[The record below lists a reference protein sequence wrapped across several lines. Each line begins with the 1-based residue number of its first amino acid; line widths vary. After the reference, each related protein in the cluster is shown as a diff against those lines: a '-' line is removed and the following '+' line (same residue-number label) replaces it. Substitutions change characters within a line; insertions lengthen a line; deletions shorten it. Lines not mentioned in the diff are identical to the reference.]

1 MFRNLSL
8 ENDTSISYHPAFLQ
22 MFNSVCGPHLLFFLS
37 KNEDV
42 QIYITSSYMHS
53 KVLVICHGMLNENI
67 KSKCTIQYDVIMITL
82 KQIRCCKRRIY
93 EIAKK
98 MYSRNRLRIMK
109 KKIKKHLFKQF
120 FFHIVKLFFKQSCC

>member
-98 MYSRNRLRIMK
+98 KCIPE
-109 KKIKKHLFKQF
+109 ID
-120 FFHIVKLFFKQSCC
+120 